1 MWPNPQE
8 TADLDTFTEKIL
20 NGKPHFLCSA
30 NHEPGWIS
38 VLYSSYGTIQSSSK
52 YVLCLEP
59 ATLLNIAFRIDK
71 NFATFSKELP
81 SNTMIYRIIIVE
93 YAWWV
98 DAIFFIGIPGLLCKP
113 QKFKVFNGSAK
124 YLQIVVTKFVS
135 YFLLRSS
142 TPWQHSAHMPTG
154 LVAGIGCETLH
165 QSHGWSQLLVEVET
179 FIWKIEFVITF

>member
-1 MWPNPQE
+1 MQC
-8 TADLDTFTEKIL
+8 K
-20 NGKPHFLCSA
+20 S
-30 NHEPGWIS
+30 GWIS

-81 SNTMIYRIIIVE
+81 SNTMIYRIIIAE

-98 DAIFFIGIPGLLCKP
+98 DAIFFITIPGLLCKP
-113 QKFKVFNGSAK
+113 QSLKFSMAQLNIYRS
-124 YLQIVVTKFVS
+124 LLRNLC

-142 TPWQHSAHMPTG
+142 TLGTHAYRIS
-154 LVAGIGCETLH
+154 
-165 QSHGWSQLLVEVET
+165 GWYWLWNTSPKSWLKSVVGRSSCNKENIHLKNW
-179 FIWKIEFVITF
+179 IRNNILI

>member
-8 TADLDTFTEKIL
+8 TTDLDTFTEKIL
-20 NGKPHFLCSA
+20 NGKLHFLCSA

-38 VLYSSYGTIQSSSK
+38 MLYSSYGIIQSSSK

-71 NFATFSKELP
+71 NFATFSKEPP
-81 SNTMIYRIIIVE
+81 SNTMIYRIIIAE

-113 QKFKVFNGSAK
+113 QSLKFSMAQLNIYRS
-124 YLQIVVTKFVS
+124 
-135 YFLLRSS
+135 LLRNLWVIFSY
-142 TPWQHSAHMPTG
+142 G
-154 LVAGIGCETLH
+154 H
-165 QSHGWSQLLVEVET
+165 QRPDNTRHTCLQD
-179 FIWKIEFVITF
+179 

>member
-20 NGKPHFLCSA
+20 NGKLHFLCSA

-38 VLYSSYGTIQSSSK
+38 MLYSSYRIIQSSSK

-81 SNTMIYRIIIVE
+81 SNTMIYRIIIAE

-98 DAIFFIGIPGLLCKP
+98 DAIFFIAIPGLLCKP
-113 QKFKVFNGSAK
+113 QSLKFSMAQLNV
-124 YLQIVVTKFVS
+124 YRL
-135 YFLLRSS
+135 LLRKWWVIFSY
-142 TPWQHSAHMPTG
+142 G
-154 LVAGIGCETLH
+154 H
-165 QSHGWSQLLVEVET
+165 QRPDNTRHTCLQD
-179 FIWKIEFVITF
+179 